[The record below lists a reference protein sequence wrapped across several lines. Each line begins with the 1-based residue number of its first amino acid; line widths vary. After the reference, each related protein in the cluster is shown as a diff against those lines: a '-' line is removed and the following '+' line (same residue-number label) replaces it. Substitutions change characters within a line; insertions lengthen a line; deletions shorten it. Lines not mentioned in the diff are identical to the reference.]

1 MSGRRFPLRSRGAA
15 AKSLSLLVAAA
26 LCVCAAPRARG
37 QESPKAQE
45 KEDVVTVKST
55 LVNIDV
61 MVKDKSGKYVTD
73 LGPDDFTVYENGVR
87 QKVEFFDP
95 PFGGD
100 ASKAGEPGAATAR
113 TPPAEAR
120 NVISLVLDGQTTE
133 QQNLQPLR
141 EGAVRYIRDHIT
153 DSDAVAVF
161 NVSAGLQL
169 LQPFTRDKA
178 KLISVVEKAFTSAA
192 ASNTPERGDVGG

>member
-61 MVKDKSGKYVTD
+61 MVKDKAGKYVTD
-73 LGPDDFTVYENGVR
+73 LGPEDFTVYENGVR

-95 PFGGD
+95 PFGGGGAGA
-100 ASKAGEPGAATAR
+100 ASPGAPSAR
-113 TPPAEAR
+113 APVEQAR

-133 QQNLQPLR
+133 QQNLKPLR
-141 EGAVRYIRDHIT
+141 DGAVKYI
-153 DSDAVAVF
+153 
-161 NVSAGLQL
+161 
-169 LQPFTRDKA
+169 K
-178 KLISVVEKAFTSAA
+178 
-192 ASNTPERGDVGG
+192 